1 MPTLSLDIEKLIPH
15 RGRMKLINDVLEIN
29 ADKAVTSSIVSD
41 RWPLC
46 HESFVDPVVL
56 IEIVAQTAGVHVG
69 WKKGIEKGGRLG
81 WLVGI
86 KSADF
91 FLDRIPL
98 HAELITTVKNLY
110 SAEKYNVLEGTVM
123 TGTELLCRIQIQIY
137 RSDSDGVPT
146 Y

>member
-15 RGRMKLINDVLEIN
+15 RGRMKLIDDVLDIN
-29 ADKAVTSSIVSD
+29 ADTAVTSSIVSD
-41 RWPLC
+41 RWPLF
-46 HESFVDPVVL
+46 HGSFVDPVVL
-56 IEIVAQTAGVHVG
+56 IEIVAQTAGVHVS

-91 FLDRIPL
+91 IQDRIPF

-110 SAEKYNVLEGTVM
+110 STEQYHVLEGTVM
-123 TGTELLCRIQIQIY
+123 TGTELLCRVQIQIY
-137 RSDSDGVPT
+137 RSDSD
-146 Y
+146 

>member
-15 RGRMKLINDVLEIN
+15 RGRMKLIDDVLDIN
-29 ADKAVTSSIVSD
+29 ADTAVTLSNVSD

-46 HESFVDPVVL
+46 QDSFVDPLVL
-56 IEIVAQTAGVHVG
+56 LEIVAQTAGVQVS
-69 WKKGIEKGGRLG
+69 WQKGIKKGGRLG

-91 FLDRIPL
+91 FRERIPL

-137 RSDSDGVPT
+137 QSESD
-146 Y
+146 

>member
-1 MPTLSLDIEKLIPH
+1 MPILSLDIEKLIPH
-15 RGRMKLINDVLEIN
+15 RGRMKLINDVLDIN
-29 ADKAVTSSIVSD
+29 SDTAVTSSIVSG

-46 HESFVDPVVL
+46 HGSFVDPVVL
-56 IEIVAQTAGVHVG
+56 IEIVAQTAGVQMN
-69 WKKGIEKGGRLG
+69 WKNGIEKDGGLG

-91 FLDRIPL
+91 FLDLIPL

-110 SAEKYNVLEGTVM
+110 SAENYNVLEGTVM

-137 RSDSDGVPT
+137 RSDSD
-146 Y
+146 